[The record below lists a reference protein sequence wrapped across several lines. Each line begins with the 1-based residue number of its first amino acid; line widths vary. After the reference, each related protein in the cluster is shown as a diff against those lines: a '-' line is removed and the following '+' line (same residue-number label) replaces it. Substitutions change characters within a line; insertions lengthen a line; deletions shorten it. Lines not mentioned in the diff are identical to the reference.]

1 MQDYEKIIGDL
12 IDKQDVCFL
21 SFIDQGGY
29 PTTRAMLN
37 PRKRQG
43 ITEFY
48 LTTNYSSRKAQQLLD
63 NPAAGLYFCDKEHY
77 RGVSFEGVAEII
89 RDQATKDE
97 IWRDMDIIFY
107 ENNTDPDYCVIK
119 FTAQTARY
127 YQDYQSTD
135 IEL

>member
-21 SFIDQGGY
+21 SFIDQGDF

-37 PRKRQG
+37 PRKRHG
-43 ITEFY
+43 IKEFY
-48 LTTNYSSRKAQQLLD
+48 LTTNYSSHKAQQLLK
-63 NPAAGLYFCDKEHY
+63 NPKSGLYFCDKEHY
-77 RGVSFEGVAEII
+77 RGVAFAGTAEII
-89 RDQATKDE
+89 RDQAVRDE
-97 IWRDMDIIFY
+97 VWRDMDIIFY

-135 IEL
+135 IKL

>member
-21 SFIDQGGY
+21 SFINQAGF
-29 PTTRAMLN
+29 PTARTMLN
-37 PRKRQG
+37 PRKRHGLQ
-43 ITEFY
+43 EFF
-48 LTTNYSSRKAQQLLD
+48 LTTNTSSQKVQSLLE
-63 NPAAGLYFCDKEHY
+63 NPKAGLYFYDRPTY
-77 RGVSFEGVAEII
+77 RGVAFTGTAEILH
-89 RDQATKDE
+89 DQAIKDE

-119 FTAQTARY
+119 FTAEAIRY

-135 IEL
+135 IKL